1 MVSRRKRARAALAG
15 ALLLSTGG
23 GVLLLRGAGPPRG
36 FEEAAGPERP
46 PPTPEPEGPRA
57 AAAPVPFHLELGAP
71 SPSAGWEE
79 AASVVVLDLARLL
92 EGRPRA
98 GAYEEAR
105 AEAARGDLALFP
117 PDRSR
122 LRRHLLGSERE
133 RLLALAALS
142 ARPELDDDLLRI
154 VLRSQRPEDDA
165 LVRLL
170 GAEIAAA
177 LPAELLGR
185 HEEDLL
191 RAFEREPNPL
201 VLALALPALE
211 RMEEERLRALLDA
224 QLSAA
229 GPEMLPVLVGLARD
243 RLGPAAVRDL
253 GISVV
258 VRERASGAGAGSP

>member
-1 MVSRRKRARAALAG
+1 MGVDRKTRARLAW
-15 ALLLSTGG
+15 T
-23 GVLLLRGAGPPRG
+23 
-36 FEEAAGPERP
+36 
-46 PPTPEPEGPRA
+46 A
-57 AAAPVPFHLELGAP
+57 AAALLAIVLALLVSRAVRDRPAARNPEPASGARPPGARTEPPAPDGLHVDLGFP
-71 SPSAGWEE
+71 SPAAGWEE
-79 AASVVVLDLARLL
+79 EAWIVANDLRRLL

-105 AEAARGDLALFP
+105 AEAARADLALYP
-117 PDRSR
+117 PDRAR
-122 LRRHLLGSERE
+122 LRRLLLGSERE
-133 RLLALAALS
+133 RLLSLAALS
-142 ARPELDDDLLRI
+142 ARPELDDDLVRI
-154 VLRSQRPEDDA
+154 VFRSQRPEDDA

-185 HEEDLL
+185 HEDDLL

-211 RMEEERLRALLDA
+211 RMEEGRLRALLDA

-258 VRERASGAGAGSP
+258 VRERAPGAGSP